1 MTTRERA
8 AILAS
13 VGRDFPKLGDFSAAD
28 LLEWIRLELG
38 HEEILDGFRP
48 YAGHFSQARL
58 IGPVLHV
65 LSGNTP
71 HAGLQTVLRAAL
83 LGGRHFIKYPSAGL
97 PEVADFV
104 SRVRECADFVESEPG
119 THDVPPAW
127 LREAS
132 ACVVFGSD
140 ETIRHFRSLL
150 PAGVVLDAHGH
161 RFSVGL
167 VFNDPRYESALHA
180 ARDVAAFNQ
189 QGCLSPHDIYVA
201 GDARRYAEALAVQL
215 AEIEKLDPR
224 GPLSVQESA
233 EIAGMRANYRF
244 RAVSDQR
251 VGLWESPGSTAWTV
265 IYEEDPWFAASC
277 LNRTV
282 FVKPLPA
289 SPQAMVEA
297 MGPSLPWV
305 AAVGV
310 WPATPESA
318 EFAAALSP
326 SRICPLG
333 HMQRPSLFWHQEG
346 RQSLSPLVRW
356 IDFEPS
362 A

>member
-1 MTTRERA
+1 MNTRARA
-8 AILAS
+8 ELLAAVS
-13 VGRDFPKLGDFSAAD
+13 RDFPKLGELSVAD
-28 LLEWIRLELG
+28 ILEWVRMELG

-48 YAGHFSQARL
+48 YGGHFAKAQL

-71 HAGLQTVLRAAL
+71 HAGLQTVFRAAL
-83 LGGRHFIKYPSAGL
+83 LGGHHFLKYPTTGL

-104 SRVRECADFVESEPG
+104 LRVRECAEFEESESG
-119 THDVPPAW
+119 TREVPKDW
-127 LREAS
+127 LRDAA

-140 ETIRHFRSLL
+140 ETIAHFRSIL
-150 PAGVVLDAHGH
+150 PSSVVLDAHGH
-161 RFSVGL
+161 RWSLGL
-167 VFNDPRYESALHA
+167 VFDDPRCESAPLA

-201 GDARRYAEALAVQL
+201 GDARQYAEVLAKQL
-215 AEIEKLDPR
+215 DQIERLDPR
-224 GPLSVQESA
+224 GAVSVHESA

-244 RAVSDQR
+244 RAVSDPR
-251 VGLWESPGSTAWTV
+251 VGLWESDGSTAWTV
-265 IYEEDPWFAASC
+265 IYEEDPWFAPSC

-282 FVKPLPA
+282 FVKPLPET
-289 SPQAMVEA
+289 PEKMVAA

-310 WPATPESA
+310 WPATPETA
-318 EFAAALSP
+318 EYACALSP

-333 HMQRPSLFWHQEG
+333 SMQQPTLSWHQEG

-356 IDFEPS
+356 IDFEP
-362 A
+362 AG